1 MTGQKKVRICV
12 NCRLKFFPFF
22 AENSTWKMPRTGAH
36 KKCLMKLWDLKDFE
50 RDAEQRVAFF
60 DACIVGYIFF
70 FWQKNSS
77 FDRQASKEESLH
89 RPKIYRDSF
98 YIN

>member
-1 MTGQKKVRICV
+1 MRICV

-50 RDAEQRVAFF
+50 RDAEERVAFF

-70 FWQKNSS
+70 SGK
-77 FDRQASKEESLH
+77 
-89 RPKIYRDSF
+89 KIVHLIGKLAKKKVCIALRF
-98 YIN
+98 IVTHFT